1 MIKRYPILFGLLL
14 QALVSFS
21 QQENW
26 EVYMAQYQKGPGSTL
41 INMSLKETAPIKQF
55 PYLLTTGV
63 KFIDCSNEG
72 LPVKDGFEILYKI
85 SDTIKNIIDLKLKNK
100 AAGTF
105 TYQCER
111 IDYYYL
117 TDTTGIRKLLGSAY
131 ERNFPEYEYSINI
144 RNDKEWNGY
153 LTFLYPNEISY
164 EYMVNQKVITK
175 LTNEGDDLSKARKVD
190 HWLFFKTES
199 DRTKVRAYAEKQKF
213 KIESENV
220 AKESKLKYPVQIS
233 RTDNV
238 DAKSI
243 SAITIGLRK
252 KAKELNGEYDGWET
266 VVVKQNP

>member
-1 MIKRYPILFGLLL
+1 MIKRYPILLGLLL
-14 QALVSFS
+14 QTLVSFS

-26 EVYMAQYQKGPGSTL
+26 DVYVAQYQKGPGSTL
-41 INMSLKETAPIKQF
+41 INMSLRQAAPMKQF
-55 PYLLTTGV
+55 PFLLTTGV
-63 KFIDCSNEG
+63 KFIDCTNEG
-72 LPVKDGFEILYKI
+72 FPVKDGFEILHKI
-85 SDTIKNIIDLKLKNK
+85 SDTIKNIIDQKLKNI

-111 IDYYYL
+111 LDYYYL
-117 TDTTGIRKLLGSAY
+117 IDTTGIRKLLSAAY
-131 ERNFPEYEYSINI
+131 ERNFPEYEYSISI

-153 LTFLYPNEISY
+153 LTFLYPNEITY
-164 EYMVNQKVITK
+164 EYMVNQKVIINLTK
-175 LTNEGDDLSKARKVD
+175 EGDDLSKARKID
-190 HWLFFKTES
+190 HWLFFKTED
-199 DRTKVRAYAEKQKF
+199 DRGKFIAYAEKQKF

-233 RTDNV
+233 RIDNV
-238 DAKSI
+238 DVKTI

>member
-1 MIKRYPILFGLLL
+1 MIKRHLILFGLLL
-14 QALVSFS
+14 QTLFSFS
-21 QQENW
+21 QQQNW

-41 INMSLKETAPIKQF
+41 INMSLKETAPMKQF

-72 LPVKDGFEILYKI
+72 LPVKAGLGFLNKI
-85 SDTIKNIIDLKLKNK
+85 SDTIKNIIDLKLKNI

-117 TDTTGIRKLLGSAY
+117 ADTTGIRKLLGSAY
-131 ERNFPEYEYSINI
+131 ELNFPEYEYSISI

-153 LTFLYPNEISY
+153 LTFLYPNEVSY
-164 EYMVNQKVITK
+164 EYMVNQKVLTN
-175 LTNEGDDLSKARKVD
+175 LTNEGDDLSEGRKVD
-190 HWLFFKTES
+190 HWLFFKTDS
-199 DRTKVRAYAEKQKF
+199 DRSKFIAYAEKQKF

-220 AKESKLKYPVQIS
+220 AKESKLKYPLQIS

-238 DAKSI
+238 DIKSI
-243 SAITIGLRK
+243 SAITMALRK

-266 VVVKQNP
+266 VVVKQKP